1 MLIQVL
7 ASGIAIGCI
16 YALIALALVLVYKA
30 TDVVNFAQGEM
41 AMFSAFIGL
50 FLLTAAKLPLL
61 VVLVLAFPV
70 GALLGAFTERV
81 VIRPLIG
88 APPLNALIVTIGL
101 WMIFHYG
108 AGWIWGFDAFTFP
121 SLLRQEPVEIAGAL
135 VSPSSLAIAGVSI
148 LVLAALYVFLEYTR
162 EGTAMRAASMNA
174 QAARLM
180 GVSVGRVSLISW
192 AIAAGIGAVAGVLA
206 APLTFIDVNMMFLV
220 LLKALAGAVLG
231 GFTSLPGAVVG
242 GILVGVV
249 ESLTSVYISSAF
261 DDAIAFVVIVAVLM
275 IRPEG
280 LLGKPAVKKV

>member
-7 ASGIAIGCI
+7 VSGVAIGCI
-16 YALIALALVLVYKA
+16 YALIALALVLVFKA

-41 AMFSAFIGL
+41 AMVSAFAGL
-50 FLLTAAKLPLL
+50 SLLTAGKLPLL
-61 VVLVLAFPV
+61 AVLLLAFPI
-70 GALLGAFTERV
+70 GALLGALTERIA
-81 VIRPLIG
+81 IRPLLG

-121 SLLRQEPVEIAGAL
+121 SLLPQAPIEIAGAL
-135 VSPSSLAIAGVSI
+135 VSPSNLAIAGVSV
-148 LVLAALYVFLEYTR
+148 LVLVGLYVFLEHTR
-162 EGTAMRAASMNA
+162 QGTAMRAASMNP

-180 GVSVGRVSLISW
+180 GVSVGRVSLLSW
-192 AIAAGIGAVAGVLA
+192 AIAGGIGAVAGVLI

-231 GFTSLPGAVVG
+231 GFTSLPGAVLG
-242 GILVGVV
+242 GVLVGVV
-249 ESLTSVYISSAF
+249 ESLTSVYVSSAF

-275 IRPEG
+275 VRPEG
-280 LLGKPAVKKV
+280 LLGKPSVKKV